1 MNEALIT
8 TSFQLYVATV
18 PLETMSADHPEF
30 HDLYSKECQLF
41 NLLRQMDW
49 QELEDYKHKVRI
61 YNIDHGISN
70 ENKWSKEDTYEDE
83 DQNY

>member
-1 MNEALIT
+1 
-8 TSFQLYVATV
+8 
-18 PLETMSADHPEF
+18 MSADHPEF

-41 NLLRQMDW
+41 DLLRQMDW

-70 ENKWSKEDTYEDE
+70 ENPWSKEDLYENE